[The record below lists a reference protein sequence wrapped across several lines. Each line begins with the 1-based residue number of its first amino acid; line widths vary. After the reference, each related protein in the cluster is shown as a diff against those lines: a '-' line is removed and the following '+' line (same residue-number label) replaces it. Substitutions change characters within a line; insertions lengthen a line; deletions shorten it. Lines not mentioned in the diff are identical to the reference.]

1 MFKRRLAGLL
11 TIILISSTL
20 VINSEENKLDK
31 LILGGRYLEET
42 KIEEEIKVDNE
53 EDIYNLERFFRPS
66 NMPILNTKRNLLSIN
81 DYGKKPSDIKINK
94 ELLKTPKE
102 TIINYFSVLRET
114 ANPLD
119 NTQTGCGTLG
129 DATGPYPLAYNFL
142 SKSYKEKVSYKEY
155 FKSFENQLHINLIKL
170 NEVPLDKKRPND
182 IKYFVELEVI

>member
-81 DYGKKPSDIKINK
+81 K
-94 ELLKTPKE
+94 
-102 TIINYFSVLRET
+102 
-114 ANPLD
+114 
-119 NTQTGCGTLG
+119 
-129 DATGPYPLAYNFL
+129 
-142 SKSYKEKVSYKEY
+142 
-155 FKSFENQLHINLIKL
+155 
-170 NEVPLDKKRPND
+170 
-182 IKYFVELEVI
+182 

>member
-81 DYGKKPSDIKINK
+81 DYGKKPS
-94 ELLKTPKE
+94 
-102 TIINYFSVLRET
+102 
-114 ANPLD
+114 
-119 NTQTGCGTLG
+119 
-129 DATGPYPLAYNFL
+129 
-142 SKSYKEKVSYKEY
+142 EY
-155 FKSFENQLHINLIKL
+155 
-170 NEVPLDKKRPND
+170 
-182 IKYFVELEVI
+182 

>member
-142 SKSYKEKVSYKEY
+142 YTKVLLLEY
-155 FKSFENQLHINLIKL
+155 YI
-170 NEVPLDKKRPND
+170 
-182 IKYFVELEVI
+182 YYY

>member
-66 NMPILNTKRNLLSIN
+66 NMPILNTKRNLLSLMN
-81 DYGKKPSDIKINK
+81 
-94 ELLKTPKE
+94 
-102 TIINYFSVLRET
+102 
-114 ANPLD
+114 A
-119 NTQTGCGTLG
+119 
-129 DATGPYPLAYNFL
+129 
-142 SKSYKEKVSYKEY
+142 KS
-155 FKSFENQLHINLIKL
+155 HL
-170 NEVPLDKKRPND
+170 N
-182 IKYFVELEVI
+182 